1 MTEPNVLGNIS
12 PAKFLFDSGNTQIIN
27 LWKPTEDTATES
39 AHFPNASTLN
49 GQNYQVPVGKQFYLL
64 YIHVPIAS
72 ADAHLYI
79 QSNTNPDTA
88 TGSTTLFRLRIE
100 SQDPDRLHDIENCYA
115 KFAAGDYV
123 TGHDD
128 SGGGATYWWH
138 GWGVECD
145 A

>member
-27 LWKPTEDTATES
+27 LWKPTEDDSTQS

-64 YIHVPIAS
+64 YIHAPIAS
-72 ADAHLYI
+72 AAAHLYI

-88 TGSTTLFRLRIE
+88 TGSTTLFRLRGVVVGDFR
-100 SQDPDRLHDIENCYA
+100 QHAAENCYA
-115 KFAAGDYV
+115 KFAAGEYV
-123 TGHDD
+123 TITDP